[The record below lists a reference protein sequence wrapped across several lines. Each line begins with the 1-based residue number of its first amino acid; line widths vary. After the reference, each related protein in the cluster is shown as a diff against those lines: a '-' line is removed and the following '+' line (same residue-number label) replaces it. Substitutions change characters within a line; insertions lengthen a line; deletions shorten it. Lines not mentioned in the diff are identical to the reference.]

1 MVTLACDFGFM
12 ACFPTSGKRSKVL
25 FPYNIIVVINCIWI
39 LLHKIQVLGESEGKH
54 CGETGARR
62 MQLKHDL
69 NLGQT
74 TFPKTLGKSCAHK
87 ICMEGFLKIDKRI
100 LHCLR
105 TYLYLFLRRHIF
117 GVYCK

>member
-1 MVTLACDFGFM
+1 MVTLACDFAFM

-25 FPYNIIVVINCIWI
+25 SPYNIIVVINCIWI

-74 TFPKTLGKSCAHK
+74 TFPKTLENLVYIRFVWK
-87 ICMEGFLKIDKRI
+87 GF
-100 LHCLR
+100 
-105 TYLYLFLRRHIF
+105 
-117 GVYCK
+117 